1 MGKFARLALVA
12 SLTVAV
18 TEIAHAAATLE
29 TVRARGV
36 LRCGVSTGLPGFA
49 MPDAQGVFSG
59 LDVDVCR
66 AIGAA
71 VFGDARKVQY
81 VPLTAV
87 QRFLALQSGE
97 VDVLARNATWTLAR
111 NAQLGLNF
119 VATNYYDGQG
129 FMVPR
134 TAGVRGIADLN
145 GATICVQPGTSTE
158 IVLADAFRQ
167 RNLRFTPVVIE
178 QVNELAG
185 AYFSGRC
192 DAFTSDQSQLTGIRS
207 TAPDPAA
214 HAILPEIISK
224 EPLSPAVRNGDDG
237 WANVVRWS
245 FFAMLEAEELGLD
258 SRNIER
264 QARDSADPAVQRFV
278 GNAGDLGKALGL
290 ENGFA
295 VAIISQVGNYAESF
309 ERNIGPLGI
318 DRGVNRLWKNGG
330 LMISPPFR

>member
-1 MGKFARLALVA
+1 MRWLASAAFVA
-12 SLTVAV
+12 SLTVA
-18 TEIAHAAATLE
+18 IAETAQADTTLDA
-29 TVRARGV
+29 VRTRGAV
-36 LRCGVSTGLPGFA
+36 RCGVSTGLPGFA
-49 MPDAQGVFSG
+49 MPDAKGVFTG

-66 AIGAA
+66 AIAA
-71 VFGDARKVQY
+71 AALGDARKVEY

-97 VDVLARNATWTLAR
+97 VDVLVRNATWTLAR

-119 VATNYYDGQG
+119 VATNYYDGQA

-134 TAGVRGIADLN
+134 RAGIHRIAELD
-145 GATICVQPGTSTE
+145 GATICVQPGTSSET
-158 IVLADAFRQ
+158 VLSDAFRR
-167 RNLRFTPVVIE
+167 RNLRFTPLVIE
-178 QVNELAG
+178 QVNELAS
-185 AYFSGRC
+185 AYFNGRC

-207 TAPDPAA
+207 TAPDPAD
-214 HAILPEIISK
+214 HVILPEIISK

-258 SRNIER
+258 SKNIER
-264 QARDSADPAVQRFV
+264 EARDSADPTVQRFA
-278 GNAGDLGKALGL
+278 GTTGDLGKALGL

-295 VAIISQVGNYAESF
+295 VAIVTQVGNYAESF
-309 ERNIGPLGI
+309 ERNIAPLGVE
-318 DRGVNRLWKNGG
+318 RGVNRLWRDGG